1 MIIIKI
7 ILTTIDNNDL
17 NAKVDKQF
25 GRAPFFALLETDNL
39 EISFLDNSAA
49 NASSGAGVMA
59 AQQVVDEDPAA
70 VIAGN
75 FGPKAFSVLK
85 AAGIKMYSY
94 SGDTVRDAVKLYQDD
109 SLKELLDPTNGA
121 HAGLK

>member
-1 MIIIKI
+1 MKV
-7 ILTTIDNNDL
+7 ILTTSDSNGL

-25 GRAPFFALLETDNL
+25 GRATFFALLETDNL
-39 EISFLDNSAA
+39 EISFLDNSAV
-49 NASSGAGVMA
+49 NSSSGAGVMA
-59 AQQVVDEDPAA
+59 AQQVVDENPVA

-85 AAGIKMYSY
+85 TAAIKMYSY
-94 SGDTVRDAVKLYQDD
+94 SGGTVRDAVELYQDD
-109 SLKELLDPTNGA
+109 SLEELLDSTNGT

>member
-1 MIIIKI
+1 MKI
-7 ILTTIDNNDL
+7 ILTASDNDGLDAN
-17 NAKVDKQF
+17 VDKLF

-39 EISFLDNSAA
+39 EINFLDNSATT
-49 NASSGAGVMA
+49 ASSGAGVMA
-59 AQQVVDEDPAA
+59 AQQVVDEKPTA

-85 AAGIKMYSY
+85 TAGIKMYSY
-94 SGDTVRDAVKLYQDD
+94 SGGTVKDAVKLYQEN
-109 SLKELLDPTNGA
+109 SLKELVDPTNSA